1 MDLCRVGPC
10 FYRYPENFP
19 KYNICSKLVTVKI
32 RPKTKKSR
40 DGVKKDD
47 KQGVKCRKNSDKRL
61 LCCVAIKSQIIH

>member
-10 FYRYPENFP
+10 FCKYPENLS

-32 RPKTKKSR
+32 RVKTKKSR

-47 KQGVKCRKNSDKRL
+47 KQGVK
-61 LCCVAIKSQIIH
+61 